1 MRTIDWFGRRGA
13 CVMVLGIILM
23 VAGCGVPGVVPT
35 GHALPTAAPTATA
48 PALPPVRLP
57 QDEAPHKDLTEWWYY
72 TGHFQGTDATGQ
84 AHTYGFELTFFQ
96 VLRGQIAPIYVGH
109 YAVSDITRGQF
120 QYDQRLLSEP
130 NAVLPNGTTTTGF
143 NLAIGNW
150 TMQGVGGQ
158 DTLAASMADYTINL
172 TLASQ
177 KPPALHNGNGLIT
190 YGIGGF
196 SYYYSRTRMAVS
208 GSVQDHGATIPVTGL
223 AWMDHQWGN
232 FLALGSGG
240 WDWFSMQLAN
250 GVEDMVYVIRDAQ
263 GQIISSV
270 GTRVG
275 ADGTASIIPA
285 GQISQ
290 RVVDHWHSA
299 ATGVTYPS
307 GWELTLPDGTFTVTP
322 LVRDQELITTNTTG
336 NTYWEGACSVTGTIS
351 GQPVNG
357 QGYTE
362 LTGYMPA
369 P

>member
-1 MRTIDWFGRRGA
+1 MRAMDWLGQRGGR
-13 CVMVLGIILM
+13 VVVLALVLL
-23 VAGCGVPGVVPT
+23 VAGCGVPGVVAA
-35 GHALPTAAPTATA
+35 GHPLPLASPTATA
-48 PALPPVRLP
+48 PALPPVHLP

-72 TGHFQGTDATGQ
+72 TGHFHGTDANGQ

-96 VLRGQIAPIYVGH
+96 VLRGDIAPIYVGH
-109 YAVSDITRGQF
+109 YAVTDITRGQF
-120 QYDQRLLSEP
+120 NYDQRLLSEP

-143 NLAIGNW
+143 TLAIGNW
-150 TMQGVGGQ
+150 TMQGVNGQ
-158 DTLAASMADYTINL
+158 DAIAASMPEYAINL
-172 TLASQ
+172 ALTGQ

-196 SYYYSRTRMAVS
+196 SYYYSRTRMAVA
-208 GSVQDHGATIPVTGL
+208 GSIQDHGMTIPVTGL

-250 GVEDMVYVIRDAQ
+250 GVDYMVYFIRDAQ
-263 GQIISSV
+263 GKIISTV
-270 GTRVG
+270 GTRVA
-275 ADGTASIIPA
+275 ADGTSSMLTE

-299 ATGVTYPS
+299 TTGVTYPS
-307 GWELTLPDGTFTVTP
+307 GWELTLPEGTVTVTP

-336 NTYWEGACSVTGTIS
+336 NTYWEGACSVVGTVN

-369 P
+369 K